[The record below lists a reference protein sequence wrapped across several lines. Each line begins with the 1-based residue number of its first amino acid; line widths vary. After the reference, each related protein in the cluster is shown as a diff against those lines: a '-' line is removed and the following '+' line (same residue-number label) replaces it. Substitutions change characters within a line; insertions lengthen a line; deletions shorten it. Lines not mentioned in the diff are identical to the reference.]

1 MHVELRRYR
10 AEDLPG
16 MAAVWNEIV
25 EEGAAFPQEEPLTA
39 ETAGPFFAGQTDTV
53 VAADADTGAVLG
65 LYILHPN
72 NVGRCGHICNA
83 SYAVARGSR
92 GRRIGERLVR
102 DSMERGRAHG
112 FRILQF
118 NAVVASNSLA
128 RQLYQW
134 LGFVQLGVIPGGFR
148 GKDGRYEDI
157 CPYYYLL

>member
-65 LYILHPN
+65 E
-72 NVGRCGHICNA
+72 VGRTALAESGLEPHLHLELLA
-83 SYAVARGSR
+83 D
-92 GRRIGERLVR
+92 GEPV
-102 DSMERGRAHG
+102 
-112 FRILQF
+112 
-118 NAVVASNSLA
+118 NPLA
-128 RQLYQW
+128 
-134 LGFVQLGVIPGGFR
+134 
-148 GKDGRYEDI
+148 
-157 CPYYYLL
+157 YLPKLN

>member
-1 MHVELRRYR
+1 MHVELRRSR

-72 NVGRCGHICNA
+72 NVGRCGHIANA
-83 SYAVARGSR
+83 SYAVRRDVRGEH
-92 GRRIGERLVR
+92 IGEKLVR
-102 DSMERGRAHG
+102 DSLAKAAELS
-112 FRILQF
+112 FRVLQF
-118 NAVVASNSLA
+118 NAVVASNT
-128 RQLYQW
+128 REIHLYEK
-134 LGFVQLGVIPGGFR
+134 LGFVHLGRIPGGFKL
-148 GKDGRYEDI
+148 KDGTYEDI
-157 CPYYYLL
+157 LPFYIEL